1 MLPAEERM
9 NRLVSARDSGVLRV
23 EVDGQVVQY
32 RSLIELEHA
41 IGAVQSEIH
50 GGGIVTRQAGYSRG
64 AI

>member
-1 MLPAEERM
+1 MLPAEERL
-9 NRLVSARDSGVLRV
+9 NRLVTARDSGVLRV

-32 RSLIELEHA
+32 RSLNELERA
-41 IGAVQSEIH
+41 IQAVQTEIF